1 MARRGRP
8 AQGPALVE
16 ALDGSALAK
25 TRLSIII
32 ETLSGRTTVQDACSR
47 LGIGRTAFNKMRSRF
62 LAEATDLLEPRQAG
76 RKPRSVTPEQVQLA
90 ELERQNQQ
98 LKLDL
103 AAQQVRE
110 EIAVVM
116 PFLLKRAK
124 TRSQKTTPP
133 RPPQPPQPPRTGR
146 ARASTTG
153 PARSPRTRGGSGSTG
168 R

>member
-25 TRLSIII
+25 TRLSIIL

-76 RKPRSVTPEQVQLA
+76 RKPRSVTPEQAQLA

-124 TRSQKTTPP
+124 TRSHKTTPP
-133 RPPQPPQPPRTGR
+133 RPPRPPRTGR

>member
-25 TRLSIII
+25 TRLSIIL

-47 LGIGRTAFNKMRSRF
+47 LGVGRTAFNKMRSRF

-76 RKPRSVTPEQVQLA
+76 RKPQSVTPVQAQLA

-103 AAQQVRE
+103 AAQQIRE
-110 EIAVVM
+110 EIGVVM

-124 TRSQKTTPP
+124 TRSQKTT
-133 RPPQPPQPPRTGR
+133 RRGG
-146 ARASTTG
+146 AS
-153 PARSPRTRGGSGSTG
+153 PSAVPRTRGGSGSTG